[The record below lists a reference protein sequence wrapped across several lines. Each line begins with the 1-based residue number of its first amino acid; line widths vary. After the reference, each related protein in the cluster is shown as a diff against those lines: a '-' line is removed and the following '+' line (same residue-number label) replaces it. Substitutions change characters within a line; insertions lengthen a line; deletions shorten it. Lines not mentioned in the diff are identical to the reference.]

1 MKDVFDV
8 IIVGGGVV
16 GCGIAREL
24 SRFRLNIIVLEQFND
39 VSAGTSKAN
48 SGIVHAGFDAEP
60 GSLKAKYNIEG
71 AAMFPRLAK
80 ELDFPYRQNGAMVLC
95 FDVGD
100 LPRLKRLLEKGMKN
114 RAAYLPAGARRSLCA
129 DVGYSKPLRDEHRL
143 RGKRLRKRRAFRVRL
158 ACDFYFTLGKSVF
171 RFNRRR
177 KKLCRTDGRKLR
189 GRVRRRNQQ
198 HDLRE
203 KA

>member
-8 IIVGGGVV
+8 IIVGGGVI

-48 SGIVHAGFDAEP
+48 SGIVHARLRRGAGFVE
-60 GSLKAKYNIEG
+60 AKYNIEG

-100 LPRLKRLLEKGMKN
+100 LPRLKG
-114 RAAYLPAGARRSLCA
+114 
-129 DVGYSKPLRDEHRL
+129 
-143 RGKRLRKRRAFRVRL
+143 FW
-158 ACDFYFTLGKSVF
+158 
-171 RFNRRR
+171 
-177 KKLCRTDGRKLR
+177 KK
-189 GRVRRRNQQ
+189 
-198 HDLRE
+198 
-203 KA
+203 A